1 MLAWAAM
8 ETMVLDD
15 KWALPGVSRDTDT
28 AGSAKPAAPTIAVG
42 SAEPA
47 APTLSGLSAPSAKPA
62 EPEAS
67 TEAAPRAE
75 KAASAGTGLNLLSIA
90 VGVVGLAA
98 LGVSLWVYADTQRE
112 LKRVSTDIAQIRVS
126 LELFGKHRS
135 GGGTAAVDATSLA
148 DIANRLALLEANQR
162 LGGNASTAPA
172 ALPAIAGDSAP
183 TEAAANGGDCLP
195 SGMRFMVSAGDNY
208 PVCGSTGSVAI
219 AAVDAGYI
227 TLGDGT
233 VIAQGATVGLPGTK
247 CMVGLLPSEGDAI
260 TGFAEIRVT
269 C

>member
-1 MLAWAAM
+1 M
-8 ETMVLDD
+8 ETTALDD
-15 KWALPGVSRDTDT
+15 KWALPGVSRDSDT
-28 AGSAKPAAPTIAVG
+28 AGPAKPATA
-42 SAEPA
+42 A
-47 APTLSGLSAPSAKPA
+47 APAKPVA
-62 EPEAS
+62 PA
-67 TEAAPRAE
+67 EAASRPDKTMSRG
-75 KAASAGTGLNLLSIA
+75 SGLNLLSLA

-126 LELFGKHRS
+126 LELFGKQQS
-135 GGGTAAVDATSLA
+135 GGGTASLDAASLS

-162 LGGNASTAPA
+162 LGGAATTAPA
-172 ALPAIAGDSAP
+172 ALPAITGDSPAAATSDAGDCMPSGTRFMVAAGDS
-183 TEAAANGGDCLP
+183 
-195 SGMRFMVSAGDNY
+195 Y
-208 PVCGSTGSVAI
+208 PVCGSNGSVSI
-219 AAVDAGYI
+219 AAVDNGYI

-247 CMVGLLPSEGDAI
+247 CMVGVLPSEGDAI

>member
-8 ETMVLDD
+8 ETRALDD
-15 KWALPGVSRDTDT
+15 KWALPGVSRESDGASPTGPVAAT
-28 AGSAKPAAPTIAVG
+28 KSVAAPKPVA
-42 SAEPA
+42 AEP
-47 APTLSGLSAPSAKPA
+47 PA
-62 EPEAS
+62 EPKK
-67 TEAAPRAE
+67 APPEKPAVRA
-75 KAASAGTGLNLLSIA
+75 GGLNLFSLG

-126 LELFGKHRS
+126 LELFGKQA
-135 GGGTAAVDATSLA
+135 GGAATSTNSADLA

-162 LGGNASTAPA
+162 LGGTAGAAPS
-172 ALPAIAGDSAP
+172 ALPALASEP
-183 TEAAANGGDCLP
+183 SAAASNSGDCLP
-195 SGMRFMVSAGDNY
+195 SGTRFMVTAGDSY
-208 PVCGSTGSVAI
+208 PVCGTSGAVSI
-219 AAVDAGYI
+219 AAVDSGFI

-233 VIAQGATVGLPGTK
+233 VIAEGATIGLPGTQ
-247 CMVGLLPSEGDAI
+247 CMVGVLPSEGDAI

>member
-1 MLAWAAM
+1 M
-8 ETMVLDD
+8 ETTALDE
-15 KWALPGVSRDTDT
+15 KWALPGVSRDSDT
-28 AGSAKPAAPTIAVG
+28 AGPVNPVAPTIAVAQAQP
-42 SAEPA
+42 AEPA
-47 APTLSGLSAPSAKPA
+47 KPSEAAKPA
-62 EPEAS
+62 QPAKPPEPEAS
-67 TEAAPRAE
+67 DGAAPRAD
-75 KAASAGTGLNLLSIA
+75 KTAPRGGGLNLLSLA

-126 LELFGKHRS
+126 LELFGKQQS
-135 GGGTAAVDATSLA
+135 GGGTAAVDAAGLT

-162 LGGNASTAPA
+162 LGGAATTAPA
-172 ALPAIAGDSAP
+172 ALPAITGDSA
-183 TEAAANGGDCLP
+183 AAATNGGDCLP
-195 SGMRFMVSAGDNY
+195 SGMRFMVSAGDDY

-219 AAVDAGYI
+219 AAVDDGFI

-247 CMVGLLPSEGDAI
+247 CMVGVLPSEGDAI